1 LNIQFGSI
9 KYQYIGLFLL
19 VILLSFIGLFVKN
32 DYYLNVFVLIGIQA
46 IAVLGLSLLMG
57 YAGQVSLGHA
67 AFYGLGAYA
76 SGILTLHYGFNPY
89 LAMLC
94 GIAISAVMA
103 LIVGLPA
110 LRLKGHYL
118 AMATLGFGI
127 IINICFKEMAS
138 LTGGP
143 SGLVGIPML
152 KLFNFTFDT
161 SISYFCLVWAVF
173 IILML
178 LSIHLVNSPFGRA
191 FRALGSNEAAAQ
203 AMGVNTHI
211 AKLIVFIISAIYAS
225 LAGSL
230 YAHFVTFISPASFG
244 FICSIKMVTM
254 VAIGGMGTLWGAL
267 LGTSILVSLPE
278 FLTVFSDYDVL
289 VYGLIL
295 IVVMIFMPEGIIQGS
310 LKLFRRFRYK
320 ETNV

>member
-1 LNIQFGSI
+1 MNIHFGSI
-9 KYQYIGLFLL
+9 RYQYIGLLFFVIFLFL
-19 VILLSFIGLFVKN
+19 IGFFIKN

-76 SGILTLHYGFNPY
+76 SGILTIHYGLNPY
-89 LAMLC
+89 LAMFC
-94 GIAISAVMA
+94 GMAISALMA

-152 KLFNFTFDT
+152 KFLNFTFDT
-161 SISYFCLVWAVF
+161 SISYFCLVWSIF
-173 IILML
+173 IILMV
-178 LSIHLVNSPFGRA
+178 LSLHLVNSPFGRA
-191 FRALGSNEAAAQ
+191 FRALGSHEAAAQ

-211 AKLIVFIISAIYAS
+211 AKLIVFIISAVYAS

-295 IVVMIFMPEGIIQGS
+295 IIVMIFMPEGIVQASI
-310 LKLFRRFRYK
+310 KIFRNFKYK
-320 ETNV
+320 ETNG

>member
-1 LNIQFGSI
+1 MRSSLVR
-9 KYQYIGLFLL
+9 YQYIGLIILAFFL
-19 VILLSFIGLFVKN
+19 VAIGSLVKN

-76 SGILTLHYGFNPY
+76 SGILTVHYGMNPY
-89 LAMLC
+89 LAIFC
-94 GIAISAVMA
+94 GIIISALMA

-127 IINICFKEMAS
+127 IIDICFKEMAS

-152 KLFNFTFDT
+152 KFLNFTFDT
-161 SISYFCLVWAVF
+161 SISYYYLVWSIF
-173 IILML
+173 ILLMILSL
-178 LSIHLVNSPFGRA
+178 HLVNSPFGRS

-203 AMGVNTHI
+203 AMGINTHV

-254 VAIGGMGTLWGAL
+254 VAVGGMGTLWGAL
-267 LGTSILVSLPE
+267 LGTSVLVSLPE

-295 IVVMIFMPEGIIQGS
+295 IVVMIFMPEGIVQAS
-310 LKLFRRFRYK
+310 LKIIRRLRHQ